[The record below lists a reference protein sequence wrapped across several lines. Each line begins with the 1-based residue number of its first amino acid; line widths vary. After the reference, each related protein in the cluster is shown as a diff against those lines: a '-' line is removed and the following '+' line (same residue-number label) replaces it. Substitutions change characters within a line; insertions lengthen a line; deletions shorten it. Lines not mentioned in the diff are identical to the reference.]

1 VPNGLH
7 VIRTGLLEKLLEVIS
22 GLLCLVLEIM
32 LSSRDKLLIR
42 VANILIVVTLIVAG
56 SDRVIP

>member
-42 VANILIVVTLIVAG
+42 VTNILIIVTLIVAG